1 MEGSK
6 GYCISAF
13 KLRNSNGMLSDIVDN
28 VIYCI
33 YLHNNTYQKSTQQC
47 NV

>member
-6 GYCISAF
+6 GYSISAF

-28 VIYCI
+28 VIYCYI
-33 YLHNNTYQKSTQQC
+33 STQQYLSKIYTTM
-47 NV
+47 